1 MAIDFFMLQR
11 GISGYLDEFRFCPI
25 LVLEKHLEVAPLQ
38 DDAGDLHPERKT
50 HVSGFASR
58 RHLLIFSLFMSQK
71 YLRQKN
77 LCVTRGSNPMTSS

>member
-1 MAIDFFMLQR
+1 MLQR

-58 RHLLIFSLFMSQK
+58 RHLLIYFAFYEPKIFASEKLMRHPGIEPNDK
-71 YLRQKN
+71 CLK
-77 LCVTRGSNPMTSS
+77 GI